1 MKKFIALTLSVLML
15 LCCVA
20 CGDRTQDI
28 DQPGTN
34 DPLINTEDP
43 GQDNKE
49 PSTAVK
55 EPSEVS
61 DPAGEEVD
69 PVESTGPATMTEE
82 GKDAEDT
89 KEPEKTEDKTP
100 AKEPERKQEQTA
112 GQQQGQIQTGPKDGD
127 IKEEN
132 GQKYNYNKY
141 FGWVEYHYSEDP
153 DAGRT
158 IWDGPSELS
167 GNKVGSM

>member
-1 MKKFIALTLSVLML
+1 MKRFIAIVLCMILLLS
-15 LCCVA
+15 CAA
-20 CGDRTQDI
+20 CGAKTQDI

-34 DPLINTEDP
+34 DPLINAENP
-43 GQDNKE
+43 GQDNEE

-69 PVESTGPATMTEE
+69 QVESTDPATMTEE

-100 AKEPERKQEQTA
+100 AKEPERKQEQST
-112 GQQQGQIQTGPKDGD
+112 GQQQGQSLGGPKDGD

-132 GQKYNYNKY
+132 GQKYIYDKWLGWGIYNEP
-141 FGWVEYHYSEDP
+141 GTGGARV
-153 DAGRT
+153 
-158 IWDGPSELS
+158 WDGPDELS

>member
-69 PVESTGPATMTEE
+69 PVESTDPATMTEE
-82 GKDAEDT
+82 EKDAEDT

-112 GQQQGQIQTGPKDGD
+112 GQQQGQIQTGLKDGD

-132 GQKYNYNKY
+132 GQKYIYNKY

>member
-1 MKKFIALTLSVLML
+1 MKRFIAIVLCVILLLS
-15 LCCVA
+15 CAA
-20 CGDRTQDI
+20 CGAKTQDI

-34 DPLINTEDP
+34 DPLINAENP
-43 GQDNKE
+43 GQDNEE

-69 PVESTGPATMTEE
+69 QVESTDPATMTEE

-89 KEPEKTEDKTP
+89 KEPEKTGDKTP
-100 AKEPERKQEQTA
+100 AKEPERKQEQST
-112 GQQQGQIQTGPKDGD
+112 GQQQGQSLGGPKDGD
-127 IKEEN
+127 TKVEN
-132 GQKYNYNKY
+132 GQKYVYDKWM
-141 FGWVEYHYSEDP
+141 GWIEDHRGEEGGG
-153 DAGRT
+153 AT
-158 IWDGPSELS
+158 VWEGPNELS

>member
-43 GQDNKE
+43 
-49 PSTAVK
+49 TAVK

-132 GQKYNYNKY
+132 GQKYIYNKY

>member
-1 MKKFIALTLSVLML
+1 MKRFIAIVLCMILLLS
-15 LCCVA
+15 CAA
-20 CGDRTQDI
+20 CGAKTQDI

-34 DPLINTEDP
+34 DPLINTENP

-69 PVESTGPATMTEE
+69 PVESTDPATMTEE

-89 KEPEKTEDKTP
+89 KEPEKTENKTP

-132 GQKYNYNKY
+132 GQKYIYNKY

>member
-1 MKKFIALTLSVLML
+1 
-15 LCCVA
+15 
-20 CGDRTQDI
+20 
-28 DQPGTN
+28 
-34 DPLINTEDP
+34 
-43 GQDNKE
+43 
-49 PSTAVK
+49 VK

-132 GQKYNYNKY
+132 GQKYIYNKY

>member
-1 MKKFIALTLSVLML
+1 MKRFIAIVLCMILLLS
-15 LCCVA
+15 CAA
-20 CGDRTQDI
+20 CGAKTQDI

-34 DPLINTEDP
+34 DPLINAENP
-43 GQDNKE
+43 GQDNEE

-69 PVESTGPATMTEE
+69 PVESTDPATMTEE

-132 GQKYNYNKY
+132 GQKYIYNKY

>member
-1 MKKFIALTLSVLML
+1 MKRFIAIVLCMILLLS
-15 LCCVA
+15 CAA
-20 CGDRTQDI
+20 CGAKTQDI

-34 DPLINTEDP
+34 DPLINAENP
-43 GQDNKE
+43 GQDNEE

-69 PVESTGPATMTEE
+69 QVESTDPATMTEE
-82 GKDAEDT
+82 EKDAEDT

-100 AKEPERKQEQTA
+100 AKEPERKQEQST
-112 GQQQGQIQTGPKDGD
+112 GQQQGQSLGGPKDGD

-132 GQKYNYNKY
+132 GQKYIYDKWLGWGIYNEP
-141 FGWVEYHYSEDP
+141 GTGGARV
-153 DAGRT
+153 
-158 IWDGPSELS
+158 WDGPDELS
-167 GNKVGSM
+167 GNKVGVM

>member
-49 PSTAVK
+49 LSTAVK

-69 PVESTGPATMTEE
+69 PVESTDPATMTEE

-127 IKEEN
+127 IKE
-132 GQKYNYNKY
+132 
-141 FGWVEYHYSEDP
+141 
-153 DAGRT
+153 
-158 IWDGPSELS
+158 
-167 GNKVGSM
+167 

>member
-1 MKKFIALTLSVLML
+1 MKRFIAIVLCMILLLS
-15 LCCVA
+15 CAA
-20 CGDRTQDI
+20 CGAKTQDI

-43 GQDNKE
+43 GQDNEE

-69 PVESTGPATMTEE
+69 PVESTDPATMTEE

-112 GQQQGQIQTGPKDGD
+112 GQQQGQSQSGPKDGD
-127 IKEEN
+127 TKVEN
-132 GQKYNYNKY
+132 GQKYVYNKY
-141 FGWVEYHYSEDP
+141 FGWVEDHRGEGGGGADIY
-153 DAGRT
+153 
-158 IWDGPSELS
+158 DGPNELS

>member
-1 MKKFIALTLSVLML
+1 MKRFIAIVLCMILLLS
-15 LCCVA
+15 CAA
-20 CGDRTQDI
+20 CGAKTQDI

-34 DPLINTEDP
+34 DPLINAENP
-43 GQDNKE
+43 GQDNEE

-69 PVESTGPATMTEE
+69 QVESTDPATMTEE

-100 AKEPERKQEQTA
+100 AKEPERKQEQST
-112 GQQQGQIQTGPKDGD
+112 GQQQGQSLGGPKDGD
-127 IKEEN
+127 TKVEN
-132 GQKYNYNKY
+132 GQKYVYDMFKRAVTAMWLLLIY
-141 FGWVEYHYSEDP
+141 
-153 DAGRT
+153 T
-158 IWDGPSELS
+158 I
-167 GNKVGSM
+167 